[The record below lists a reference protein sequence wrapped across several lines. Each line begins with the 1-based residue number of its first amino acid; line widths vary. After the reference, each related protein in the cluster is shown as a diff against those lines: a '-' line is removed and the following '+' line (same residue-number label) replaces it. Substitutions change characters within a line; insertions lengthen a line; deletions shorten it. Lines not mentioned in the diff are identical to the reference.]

1 MVVIKVEENMVK
13 SKSLGC
19 VLSAAIVSLTL
30 AAAPVLPISGYLGG
44 SASALTEAGEV
55 ETLTELLGAVAEGG
69 TVRLANDITREAT
82 DAQIIVAAGK
92 SVVLDLNGH
101 TLSLLTNGARG
112 MSNNGSL
119 TITGNGT
126 ITDGPEI
133 TEAWGLI
140 DNYGTLLIEN
150 GTFLDYGQGGGAA
163 LKNRPGAS
171 MTINNS
177 EIHGYAEAGGNACVY
192 SEGTLVV
199 GDGVVMTNLATDE
212 MYTDAYNDSYFG
224 AYALIVANG
233 TATFGTTVGPTD
245 GQVLVDGNRGA
256 VAVNGGALVVNNG
269 AYYGRKYY
277 GMWITNNG
285 NVSNVDI
292 KYAESYGAKYG
303 LYSSV
308 DDGKQDLSDVGITI
322 AGGKFAGGTKA
333 AVAVNASKSEHS
345 FGMAITGGEFS
356 TEPDSSYLAENYVA
370 GLTEDVDY
378 PYMVVSG
385 IDESDEYDIEYEE
398 DEKGE
403 EVPVIYPSKVD
414 WGEDGSAQEV
424 LYDGEHAVKLA
435 VGKEL
440 IVDRKAELTID
451 VKDDLSG
458 FKLASGG
465 ELFGAIELKVMDR
478 NNEEVTV
485 TGNDLTISIDVDE
498 KTYNTLAGYDKVE
511 VVYFDEDGNESE
523 RLAAELKH
531 EGDHYWI
538 EFKTTHL
545 STYGVVGVNEEEET
559 ETETEAASTPETGT
573 MTAAGA
579 SAVSAALVTAI
590 TVGLLVSIA
599 SFAYLIRRK

>member
-1 MVVIKVEENMVK
+1 MAKN
-13 SKSLGC
+13 KSLGC
-19 VLSAAIVSLTL
+19 VLSAAVVSLAL
-30 AAAPVLPISGYLGG
+30 VAAPVLPISGYLGG

-55 ETLTELLGAVAEGG
+55 EDFTELLEAVAEGG
-69 TVRLANDITREAT
+69 TVRLAKDITRGVD
-82 DAQIIVAAGK
+82 DAQIIVAANK

-101 TLSLLTNGARG
+101 TLSLLTNGTRG
-112 MSNNGSL
+112 MRNNGSL

-171 MTINNS
+171 MTINGS
-177 EIHGYAEAGGNACVY
+177 EIHGYATAGGNACVY
-192 SEGTLVV
+192 SEGALAV
-199 GDGVVMTNLATDE
+199 GDGVEMTNLATDE
-212 MYTDAYNDSYFG
+212 MYTDSYNDSYFG

-233 TATFGTTVGPTD
+233 TATFGTTVGPTVN
-245 GQVLVDGNRGA
+245 QVVVDGNRGA
-256 VAVNGGALVVNNG
+256 VAVNGGELVVNNG

-285 NVSNVDI
+285 DVSNVDI

-322 AGGKFAGGTKA
+322 AGGRFAGGTKA

-414 WGEDGSAQEV
+414 WGDQEGRYWIEDGGEE
-424 LYDGEHAVKLA
+424 GEHVSTT
-435 VGKEL
+435 VEFGKEM
-440 IVDRKAELTID
+440 IADRKATLSSVEIATDGLKLNADKGGEMIGAVEIEMLDRDGARIEVKDNELTVYFDID
-451 VKDDLSG
+451 EETHAR
-458 FKLASGG
+458 LAAYD
-465 ELFGAIELKVMDR
+465 EL
-478 NNEEVTV
+478 
-485 TGNDLTISIDVDE
+485 
-498 KTYNTLAGYDKVE
+498 Y
-511 VVYFDEDGNESE
+511 VVYFKNGEEVE
-523 RLAAELKH
+523 RYEVYLSNPEE
-531 EGDHYWI
+531 EGYWFS
-538 EFKTTHL
+538 FKTSHL
-545 STYGVVGVNEEEET
+545 STYAVVGVNEVT
-559 ETETEAASTPETGT
+559 ATTDSVVTDSAAPETGT
-573 MTAAGA
+573 VTREGA
-579 SAVSAALVTAI
+579 SASVAAAVTAVA
-590 TVGLLVSIA
+590 VGLLTSIV
-599 SFAYLIRRK
+599 SFAYLIRRQ